1 MPLQPLALDKKALA
15 DIGAEYGFAKI
26 GPTSGP
32 IPLWGNKRHIIEV
45 AKTTYELQVRSLEDE
60 FDLRRELE
68 LLSFL
73 EKHAYPSPR
82 PVADRRGR
90 FFLEREGHYLVL
102 YKMANGTMP
111 TPATLNLQAVNSL
124 GRSLGQLH
132 IVGRGYKKAIDNRFG
147 FERIFEAYATVR
159 RRIPPYFKKIIR
171 TMDEEIE
178 YLGNYLESKLPKGI
192 IHGTVHCYG
201 LLARGD
207 DVVSIGDF
215 DAACRGKYVFDLAT
229 GVNAACFVDG
239 KYVLERFESMMAG
252 YESLRTLSLAEWD
265 SFPNELRFAAL
276 RFAVARLCEFF
287 DGEKD
292 EVHRINDDF
301 REYLDRLR
309 VLRREKEGGMEGL
322 LMAMATGY
330 DYRKY
335 QRVKGGEFEG
345 EDGVKDASDDAE
357 VEEFDAPDEDIDDG
371 LDGDDEDSED

>member
-1 MPLQPLALDKKALA
+1 MPLQPLALDKKALT
-15 DIGAEYGFAKI
+15 DIAAEYGLGKL
-26 GPTSGP
+26 GPSSGA
-32 IPLWGNKRHIIEV
+32 IPLWGNKRYLLDV
-45 AKTTYELQVRSLEDE
+45 SKTCYELQVRSLEDE

-73 EKHAYPSPR
+73 EKHAFPSPR

-90 FFLEREGHYLVL
+90 HFLEREGHYLVL
-102 YKMANGTMP
+102 YRLANGKMP
-111 TPATLNLQAVNSL
+111 TPAALNLKAVNSL
-124 GRSLGQLH
+124 GRAIGQLH

-147 FERIFEAYATVR
+147 FERIFEAYAAVR

-171 TMDEEIE
+171 TMDEETE
-178 YLGNYLESKLPKGI
+178 YLGNYLETKLPKGI

-229 GVNAACFVDG
+229 AVNAACFVDG
-239 KYVLERFESMMAG
+239 TYVLERFESMMAG

-276 RFAVARLCEFF
+276 RFAVTRLCEFF
-287 DGEKD
+287 DGEAD
-292 EVHRINDDF
+292 ETARINDDF

-345 EDGVKDASDDAE
+345 DEEGVP
-357 VEEFDAPDEDIDDG
+357 VEELDEPLDDEEDVDD
-371 LDGDDEDSED
+371 LPDDEDEVLDD

>member
-1 MPLQPLALDKKALA
+1 MPLQPLALDKKALT
-15 DIGAEYGFAKI
+15 DIAAEYGLGKI
-26 GPTSGP
+26 GPSSAAFP
-32 IPLWGNKRHIIEV
+32 AWGNKRYLIDV
-45 AKTTYELQVRSLEDE
+45 SKTCYELQVRSPEDE
-60 FDLRRELE
+60 FELNRERE

-73 EKHAYPSPR
+73 EKHAFPSPR
-82 PVADRRGR
+82 IVADRRGR

-102 YKMANGTMP
+102 YKLANGRMP
-111 TPATLNLQAVNSL
+111 TATTLSLKAVNSL
-124 GRSLGQLH
+124 GRALGQLH

-147 FERIFEAYATVR
+147 FERIFEAYAAVR

-178 YLGNYLESKLPKGI
+178 YLGNYLETKLPKGI

-229 GVNAACFVDG
+229 AVNAACFVDG
-239 KYVLERFESMMAG
+239 GYVLERFESMMAG

-276 RFAVARLCEFF
+276 RFAVTRLCEFF
-287 DGEKD
+287 DGEAD
-292 EVHRINDDF
+292 ETGRINDDF

-345 EDGVKDASDDAE
+345 DEEGAPVEDLDEPLDEDDVGDDDADDDDDAE
-357 VEEFDAPDEDIDDG
+357 D
-371 LDGDDEDSED
+371 

>member
-15 DIGAEYGFAKI
+15 DITAEYGLGKI
-26 GPTSGP
+26 GPSSAAMP
-32 IPLWGNKRHIIEV
+32 MWGNKRYIIDV
-45 AKTTYELQVRSLEDE
+45 AKTCYELQVRSPEDE
-60 FDLRRELE
+60 FELNRERE

-73 EKHAYPSPR
+73 EKHSFPSPR
-82 PVADRRGR
+82 IVADRRGR

-102 YKMANGTMP
+102 YKLANGRMP
-111 TPATLNLQAVNSL
+111 TATTLTLKTVNSL

-147 FERIFEAYATVR
+147 FERIFEAYAAVR

-178 YLGNYLESKLPKGI
+178 YLGNYLETKLPKGI

-229 GVNAACFVDG
+229 AVNAACFVDG
-239 KYVLERFESMMAG
+239 SYVLERFESMMAG

-276 RFAVARLCEFF
+276 RFAVTRLCEFF
-287 DGEKD
+287 DGEPD
-292 EVHRINDDF
+292 EVQRINEDF

-345 EDGVKDASDDAE
+345 EEGAEPVDEEYDEPADAF
-357 VEEFDAPDEDIDDG
+357 EEDEEI
-371 LDGDDEDSED
+371 LED

>member
-15 DIGAEYGFAKI
+15 DIAAEYGFAKI

-32 IPLWGNKRHIIEV
+32 IAEWGNKRHLIEV
-45 AKTTYELQVRSLEDE
+45 ARTNYELQVRSLEDE

-68 LLSFL
+68 LLAFL
-73 EKHAYPSPR
+73 EKHAFPAPR

-90 FFLEREGHYLVL
+90 HFLEREGQYLVL
-102 YKMANGTMP
+102 YKLAGGRTP
-111 TPATLNLQAVNSL
+111 TAPALSLKAINTL

-132 IVGRGYKKAIDNRFG
+132 IIGRGYKKAIDNRFG
-147 FERIFEAYATVR
+147 FERIFEAYASVR

-171 TMDEEIE
+171 TMDEEVE
-178 YLGNYLESKLPKGI
+178 YLGSYLETKLPKGI

-207 DVVSIGDF
+207 EVVSIGDF

-229 GVNAACFVDG
+229 AVNAVCFVDG
-239 KYVLERFESMMAG
+239 GYTLDRFEALMAG

-276 RFAVARLCEFF
+276 RFAVTRLCEFF
-287 DGEKD
+287 DGEQD
-292 EVHRINDDF
+292 EQQRINADF

-309 VLRREKEGGMEGL
+309 VLRREKDGGMDNL

-345 EDGVKDASDDAE
+345 EEGEAPP
-357 VEEFDAPDEDIDDG
+357 EEFDEE
-371 LDGDDEDSED
+371 LDDEAFDDVAGDEAED

>member
-1 MPLQPLALDKKALA
+1 MPLQPLALDKKALT
-15 DIGAEYGFAKI
+15 DIAAEYGLGKI
-26 GPTSGP
+26 GPSSGP
-32 IPLWGNKRHIIEV
+32 IPSWGNKRYLLDV
-45 AKTTYELQVRSLEDE
+45 AKTVYELQVRSLEDE

-68 LLSFL
+68 LLGFL
-73 EKHAYPSPR
+73 EKHTFPSPR

-90 FFLEREGHYLVL
+90 HFLEREGHYLVL
-102 YKMANGTMP
+102 YKTAGGRTP
-111 TPATLNLQAVNSL
+111 TPATLNLKAVNSL
-124 GRSLGQLH
+124 GRGLGQLH

-147 FERIFEAYATVR
+147 FERIFEAYAQVR

-171 TMDEEIE
+171 TMDEETE
-178 YLGNYLESKLPKGI
+178 YLGNYLETKLPKGI

-201 LLARGD
+201 LLQKGD

-229 GVNAACFVDG
+229 AVNAACFVDG
-239 KYVLERFESMMAG
+239 SYVLERFESMMAG

-276 RFAVARLCEFF
+276 RFAVTRLCEFF
-287 DGEKD
+287 DGETD
-292 EVHRINDDF
+292 ETGRINDDF

-345 EDGVKDASDDAE
+345 EEGAEPVEDLDEPVDDDVE
-357 VEEFDAPDEDIDDG
+357 VDDDLDDG
-371 LDGDDEDSED
+371 AEEDVLED